1 MKANLENDKLE
12 KGVMPNNGEL
22 TVNTTMTSA
31 VSLNPSSRRSS
42 AESASNLVEMDSYFG
57 DSDAGLPENRRPL
70 SPHIVTIQE
79 NANRAFSK
87 RDASSLHNTAAAQ

>member
-12 KGVMPNNGEL
+12 KGAMPNNDDL

-31 VSLNPSSRRSS
+31 VSLNQSSRRSS
-42 AESASNLVEMDSYFG
+42 AESGSNLVEMDSYFG
-57 DSDAGLPENRRPL
+57 NSDVGLPENRRPL